1 MFMRRKQFLSSF
13 FWKSWFVLLVSLIML
28 AGCGSDAGKEPVNKE
43 SSKPTGSDKPV
54 QETKKPNNDEKVTL
68 RWVFPGPGKQKD
80 SEEVWAA
87 FNEKLKEYL
96 PNTTVNFEVYPVAEY
111 ADNWRL
117 LAASGEVIDLAW
129 MGYVQDVAAEINK
142 GSYMALDDLL
152 NDSPIVK
159 QLPDWLMNLAKFDGK
174 QYGIPNFQNVADVRM
189 GIRIPKEFVDK
200 GYIDPVQAEQIFT
213 QYGVNSKESYDVI
226 EQYMAKLKEKGELR
240 LGASTFSLSFA
251 PGDRH
256 GSLGS
261 PFTLRGDFKDASSL
275 KVVNMFDTPEMK
287 LMYDTAADWFK
298 KGYIRKDILSVQ
310 NPRTDEG
317 KPDGYVYWIHNV
329 SANQANF
336 DSERYGFPIEVI
348 PMEQED
354 FITRPIY
361 NTMTGITR
369 TSKNPER
376 AMQLLELM
384 HTKEG
389 KELYNLLVWGLEG
402 KHCNKK
408 ENGRIETI
416 GYAGQGTADANYG
429 LWKWVMG
436 NTANSY
442 ETQADPE
449 NFNQMWQKLNEDA
462 HKSPVLEFKPNSESV
477 KTEIAQVQAVVKE
490 YNLSL
495 QSGAL
500 PDHEK
505 QYADFVEKMK
515 KAGSD
520 KVVTEYQRQLEQF
533 ISNQK

>member
-1 MFMRRKQFLSSF
+1 MRKKLFVSKSV
-13 FWKSWFVLLVSLIML
+13 WKSWFVLLAAVIML
-28 AGCGSDAGKEPVNKE
+28 AGCSTGKGNEGNKSSQTEGSSTPSQTE
-43 SSKPTGSDKPV
+43 
-54 QETKKPNNDEKVTL
+54 KKTDTDEKVTL

-96 PNTTVNFEVYPVAEY
+96 PNTTVSFEVYPVAEY

-117 LAASGEVIDLAW
+117 LAASGEAIDLAW

-142 GSYMALDDLL
+142 GSYMALDNLL
-152 NDSPIVK
+152 DSESPITK

-200 GYIDPVQAEQIFT
+200 GYIDPAEAEQIFT
-213 QYGVNSKESYDVI
+213 QYGVNSKEAYNVI
-226 EQYMAKLKEKGELR
+226 EQYLANLKEKDELR
-240 LGASTFSLSFA
+240 LGASTFSFNWA

-256 GSLGS
+256 GSLGA
-261 PFTLRGDFKDASSL
+261 PFTLRGDFKDAGSL
-275 KVVNMFDTPEMK
+275 RVVNIYDTPEMK

-329 SANQANF
+329 SADQANF

-354 FITRPIY
+354 YITRPIY

-369 TSKNPER
+369 TSKHPER

-402 KHCNKK
+402 KHYKK
-408 ENGRIETI
+408 VSDDRIETI

-442 ETQADPE
+442 ETQADPAG
-449 NFNQMWQKLNEDA
+449 FNEMWQKLNEEA
-462 HKSPVLEFKPNSESV
+462 IKSPVLEFKPNSEPV

-490 YNLSL
+490 YSASL

-520 KVVTEYQRQLEQF
+520 KVVQEYQRQLEQF
-533 ISNQK
+533 ISTQK